1 MTEKHE
7 HEKLINARLMKWRE
21 MLKKG
26 LYSDKEL
33 LVKRTHKGIPP
44 SIRIVV
50 WP

>member
-1 MTEKHE
+1 
-7 HEKLINARLMKWRE
+7 MKWRE

-26 LYSDKEL
+26 LHSDKEL

-50 WP
+50 WPEILKIKTFVQK